1 MSPTIS
7 VVIATCNRCA
17 DLRVALDSV
26 FAQTMAT
33 EVIVLDDAS
42 TDETSEMV
50 RDCFPSVRF
59 ERSAQRRGYISL
71 RNAGARIARGDI
83 IFSLDDDAELSTDR
97 VIEQTV
103 RDFSSCRIGAVAV
116 PFIEPKKSKD
126 PQQCA
131 PDLDQVWV
139 TDSFKGTAHAL
150 RRNIFLNLGGYRAHL
165 IHQGEE
171 MDYCIRL
178 LNAGLVTRLGSADAI
193 YHYESSR
200 RDTKTMDFFGRR
212 NDILFVWHNVPTR
225 NMPMHFATTTW
236 NGLRATLQANYP
248 WRMICGISA
257 GYTGCVSNWSARA
270 PVSRQIYR
278 LHRRLRKSGPLPLK
292 QVEKLLPSIELR
304 PFD

>member
-1 MSPTIS
+1 
-7 VVIATCNRCA
+7 
-17 DLRVALDSV
+17 
-26 FAQTMAT
+26 MAT

-50 RDCFPSVRF
+50 QDCFPYVQF

-71 RNAGARIARGDI
+71 RNIGARIARGDI

-103 RDFSSCRIGAVAV
+103 SDFSSGRIGAVAV

-126 PQQCA
+126 AQQCA
-131 PDLDQVWV
+131 PNLDQIWV

-150 RRNIFLNLGGYRAHL
+150 RRSIFINLGGYRANL

-178 LNAGLVTRLGSADAI
+178 LNAGLVTRLGSADVI

-212 NDILFVWHNVPTR
+212 NDVLFVWHNVPLPY
-225 NMPMHFATTTW
+225 MPMHLAATTW
-236 NGLRATLQANYP
+236 NGLRTTLRANNP
-248 WRMICGISA
+248 LRMICGMSA

-270 PVSRQIYR
+270 PVSAQIYR
-278 LHRRLRKSGPLPLK
+278 LHRRLRKGGPLPLK
-292 QVEKLLPSIELR
+292 EVERFLPSTQLSLS
-304 PFD
+304 D